1 MSQGDE
7 TVTNPKKTANIFNEY
22 FSTIA
27 EKVKAKIK
35 FSNKLFDEFYH
46 YASKT
51 SLFLNLTTT
60 DEVVNV
66 ISSLN
71 KGKTLGANSLPA
83 KIIKLWKNDVL
94 LKMAHVF

>member
-7 TVTNPKKTANIFNEY
+7 AVTNPKKTANIFNEY

-51 SLFLNLTTT
+51 YFFLNLTTS

-71 KGKTLGANSLPA
+71 KSKTVGANSLPT

-94 LKMAHVF
+94 LQMAYIF